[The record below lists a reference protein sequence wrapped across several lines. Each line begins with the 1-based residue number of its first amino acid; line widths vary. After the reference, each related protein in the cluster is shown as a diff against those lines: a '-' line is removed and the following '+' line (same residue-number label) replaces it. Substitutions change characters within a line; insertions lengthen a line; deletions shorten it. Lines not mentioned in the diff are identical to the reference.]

1 MLSLLIKQNP
11 FLAVAYLVKLSNYPI
26 INIYL
31 DALMTCEVNINSID
45 VALKLIKSVKTP
57 NEFAGKYTSSILG
70 KVLEMDE
77 ANKDRLKLARV
88 VIGFVKNVKK
98 GKVIE
103 TGEVQEKL
111 DKFVA

>member
-1 MLSLLIKQNP
+1 MLSFLIKQNP

-31 DALMTCEVNINSID
+31 DALMNCEVNINSID

-57 NEFAGKYTSSILG
+57 HEFTGNYTSFILD

-77 ANKDRLKLARV
+77 ANKDRLKIARV

-98 GKVIE
+98 SKVIE
-103 TGEVQEKL
+103 TEKIQEKL